1 MSQQLDVRQF
11 YTRPQ
16 VGTLVFKDSTGTPV
30 NLTSYT
36 AELKVVSLDDT
47 DTYATTLTTANGGLS
62 LGTTNGLVTINWHTF
77 IASLPEV
84 GRWILHVITPSGGN
98 VFVTSGTIVVEDK
111 P

>member
-11 YTRPQ
+11 FSRPQ
-16 VGTLVFKDSTGTPV
+16 VSTLVFKNSAGTPV
-30 NLTSYT
+30 DLAGYT
-36 AELKVVSLDDT
+36 GELKVVSLDDT
-47 DTYATTLTTANGGLS
+47 DSYATTLTTANGGLS

-77 IASLPEV
+77 IAILPEV
-84 GRWILHVITPSGGN
+84 GRWILHVVTPSGGN